1 MKRFT
6 TFSVWLILV
15 ALALLAFAAFAQGGT
30 IPLAAAAGGGAVPL
44 LCFGFVSIRGLFARD
59 VIIQYLEALGPVEK
73 TRCMDTVFTNRPQQ
87 AGPLIG
93 RDIVR
98 GYIRAM
104 ALSQR
109 GGPAIN
115 IAGNTGQADFY
126 QPLPIKPKISVNGV
140 DLNNLR
146 LFMQGGPNSKQLLAA
161 WARGKTDI
169 LRRTVRATTEP
180 LCAVALTGK
189 LVWPVALE
197 GGGYDTFSIDYG
209 DVQTLDADSYLYWDD
224 PLCGP
229 VDILKMLIAIAKKF
243 QRKGVGGRVA
253 YWAGEAAFMALFTMV
268 SKILTSTKLRTEIA
282 IPLSATESSIVIGTV
297 TVELVA
303 DEYQHP
309 QTGVWTPVVPT
320 NTLKAIALDA
330 GHMMPYASIDDLD
343 GNLEPMPLFIKPIKN
358 DEGQQSLL
366 GESKPLPIVNTD
378 GICDVVVLTPA
389 E

>member
-1 MKRFT
+1 MRLKSLFT
-6 TFSVWLILV
+6 WTVLVLLSILAFAVFAHAGDHPGV
-15 ALALLAFAAFAQGGT
+15 ALATGSMA
-30 IPLAAAAGGGAVPL
+30 PL
-44 LCFGFVSIRGLFARD
+44 LCFGFVNVRSLFSRD
-59 VIIQYLEALGPVEK
+59 SIIQYLDNLGPISK
-73 TRCMDTVFTNRPQQ
+73 TRCMDTVFTDRPTI
-87 AGPLIG
+87 ASALIG

-109 GGPAIN
+109 GGAAIN
-115 IAGNTGQADFY
+115 IAGSNGQADFY
-126 QPLPIKPKISVNGV
+126 QPLPIKPKISINGV

-146 LFMQGGPNSKQLLAA
+146 LFTQAPNSKVLLST
-161 WARGKTDI
+161 WAQNKTDQ
-169 LRRTVRATTEP
+169 LRKTVRATTEP

-189 LVWPVALE
+189 LVWPVAID

-209 DVQTLDADSYLYWDD
+209 DVQTLEADSYMYWDD
-224 PLCGP
+224 PKCS
-229 VDILKMLIAIAKKF
+229 VMDILKMLIAISKKF

-253 YWAGEAAFMALFTMV
+253 YWAGEDAFMALFKMV
-268 SKILTSTKLRTEIA
+268 SVVLTSTKLRTEIA

-309 QTGVWTPVVPT
+309 QTGAWTPIVPT

-330 GHMMPYASIDDLD
+330 GHVMPYAAIDDLD
-343 GNLEPMPLFIKPIKN
+343 GNLEPLPLFIKPIKN

-378 GICDVVVLTPA
+378 GICDVIVMTPA
-389 E
+389 

>member
-1 MKRFT
+1 MKFKNIFIWFT
-6 TFSVWLILV
+6 LV
-15 ALALLAFAAFAQGGT
+15 ALSIMAFAMFAHAGE
-30 IPLAAAAGGGAVPL
+30 IPVAVAPLDATPL
-44 LCFGFVSIRGLFARD
+44 LCFGFVNLRSLFTRDSI
-59 VIIQYLEALGPVEK
+59 VQYLDNLGPMSK
-73 TRCMDTVFTNRPQQ
+73 TRCMDTVFTDRPRQ
-87 AGPLIG
+87 ASALIG
-93 RDIVR
+93 KDIVR

-146 LFMQGGPNSKQLLAA
+146 LFMGSTN
-161 WARGKTDI
+161 GKTLLSTWAQSKTDM
-169 LRRTVRATTEP
+169 LRKTVRATTEP

-189 LVWPVALE
+189 LIWPVAIE
-197 GGGYDTFSIDYG
+197 GGGYDTYSVDYG
-209 DVQTLDADSYLYWDD
+209 DVQTLDEGSYSYWDD
-224 PLCGP
+224 PQCGP
-229 VDILKMLIAIAKKF
+229 VEILEMLISISKKF
-243 QRKGVGGRVA
+243 QRKGVGGRVV
-253 YWAGEAAFMALFTMV
+253 YWAGEKAFMALFRVV

-282 IPLSATESSIVIGTV
+282 IPMSATESSIIIGTV

-309 QTGVWTPVVPT
+309 QTSVWTPIIPT

-330 GHMMPYASIDDLD
+330 GHLMPYAAIDDLD
-343 GNLEPMPLFIKPIKN
+343 GNLEPLPLFIKPIKN

-378 GICDVVVLTPA
+378 GICDVIVLTPPA
-389 E
+389 

>member
-1 MKRFT
+1 MRLKSFFT
-6 TFSVWLILV
+6 WTLLV
-15 ALALLAFAAFAQGGT
+15 LLSILAFALVAHAGDHPGAA
-30 IPLAAAAGGGAVPL
+30 LATGSMAPL
-44 LCFGFVSIRGLFARD
+44 LCFGFVNVRSLFARD
-59 VIIQYLEALGPVEK
+59 SIIQYLDTLGPLSK
-73 TRCMDTVFTNRPQQ
+73 TRCMDTVFTDRPLQ
-87 AGPLIG
+87 ASALIG

-109 GGPAIN
+109 GGAAIN
-115 IAGNTGQADFY
+115 IAGGSGQADFF
-126 QPLPIKPKISVNGV
+126 QPLPIKPKISINGV

-146 LFMQGGPNSKQLLAA
+146 MFSQAPNNRQLLST
-161 WARGKTDI
+161 WAQNKTDQ
-169 LRRTVRATTEP
+169 LRKTVRATTEP

-189 LVWPVALE
+189 LVWPVSIE

-224 PLCGP
+224 AKCSV
-229 VDILKMLIAIAKKF
+229 VDVLKMLIAISKKF

-253 YWAGEAAFMALFTMV
+253 YWAGEDAFMALFKMV
-268 SKILTSTKLRTEIA
+268 SVVLTSTKLRTEIS

-309 QTGVWTPVVPT
+309 QTGAWTPIVPT

-330 GHMMPYASIDDLD
+330 GHLMPYAAIDDLD

-378 GICDVVVLTPA
+378 GICDVIVLTPVP
-389 E
+389 